1 MIQRNAYIVG
11 RLNMKGLG
19 ILCSLYNEY
28 EYPTYILTYIRNYSK
43 YIRKYSKN
51 IMNIIDF
58 K

>member
-1 MIQRNAYIVG
+1 
-11 RLNMKGLG
+11 MKGLG